1 MKPLSQKA
9 LPEIKLEP
17 HEVDQF
23 LNLSSK
29 EGLLIVYLVCKGND
43 QNARWVY
50 FTLIKYLAS
59 LFAMLILM
67 LKLMPSRDLNQ
78 TAKKP
83 IFLTYL
89 CGFFLNLF
97 LFCSSQ
103 KKLSLFCL
111 WRVNNYTVA
120 GGSLNP

>member
-89 CGFFLNLF
+89 CGFFFKFVFVLLIT
-97 LFCSSQ
+97 
-103 KKLSLFCL
+103 KKIIPILSVTC
-111 WRVNNYTVA
+111 
-120 GGSLNP
+120 

>member
-1 MKPLSQKA
+1 MKPLSQRA

-29 EGLLIVYLVCKGND
+29 EGLLITYPVCKGDD

-50 FTLIKYLAS
+50 FTPIKYLAS
-59 LFAMLILM
+59 LFAVFM
-67 LKLMPSRDLNQ
+67 LKLLPSRDLNQ
-78 TAKKP
+78 SAKKP

-89 CGFFLNLF
+89 CGFFFKFVFVLLIT
-97 LFCSSQ
+97 
-103 KKLSLFCL
+103 KKIIPILSVTC
-111 WRVNNYTVA
+111 
-120 GGSLNP
+120 